1 MEPWELPDEILKI
14 HSKYHQAVRQAR
26 DKVELEKKIIE
37 DKGLTYV
44 QTRAK
49 KSLEH
54 HKLQLET
61 IDKMF
66 NTKEEEYNSIILKA
80 KEALDNLEKEKIK
93 KVKEHEEAIERAEKE
108 IISKPPS
115 LIRAEALLEKAIKER
130 DQVVKKSCSNSSQ
143 PLAPPSLPHHTHT
156 PKKQDVCAMPL
167 PVPPE
172 EVFIFEGRK
181 VLKFEYNLLTAP
193 PKVIVHD
200 NVFNDIVKDE
210 DTEDDWS
217 EVDDE
222 ELERRAN
229 ELREKNKAM
238 MKKPIKFQKKV
249 IEINSDPNSP
259 RSEAIV
265 QDIIKSLNTPA

>member
-14 HSKYHQAVRQAR
+14 HSKYHQLVSQAR
-26 DKVELEKKIIE
+26 EKVNLEKKIIE

-61 IDKMF
+61 IDKVF
-66 NTKEEEYNSIILKA
+66 NAKEEEYNSIILKA

-93 KVKEHEEAIERAEKE
+93 KVKEHEEAIKRAEQELK
-108 IISKPPS
+108 SKPPS

-130 DQVVKKSCSNSSQ
+130 DQVIKKDCSNSTQ
-143 PLAPPSLPHHTHT
+143 PPAPPPLPHRTHT
-156 PKKQDVCAMPL
+156 PKKEDVCAMPL
-167 PVPPE
+167 PAPAE
-172 EVFIFEGRK
+172 EVLFFEGKR
-181 VLKFEYNLLTAP
+181 VSRFEYDKFTAP
-193 PKVIVHD
+193 PKVFVHD

-217 EVDDE
+217 DVDDE

-238 MKKPIKFQKKV
+238 MKKPIKFEKKV
-249 IEINSDPNSP
+249 IVIDSDPNSP
-259 RSEAIV
+259 KSEAIL
-265 QDIIKSLNTPA
+265 QDLIQSLNTE

>member
-14 HSKYHQAVRQAR
+14 HSKYHQLVSQAR
-26 DKVELEKKIIE
+26 EKVNLEKKIIQ

-61 IDKMF
+61 IDKVF
-66 NTKEEEYNSIILKA
+66 NAKEEEYNSIILKA

-108 IISKPPS
+108 LTSKPPS

-130 DQVVKKSCSNSSQ
+130 DQVVKKDCSNSTQS
-143 PLAPPSLPHHTHT
+143 LVPPPLPHRTHT
-156 PKKQDVCAMPL
+156 PKKEDVCATPS
-167 PVPPE
+167 PAPAE
-172 EVFIFEGRK
+172 EVLFFEGKR
-181 VLKFEYNLLTAP
+181 VSRFEYDRFTAP
-193 PKVIVHD
+193 PKVFIHD
-200 NVFNDIVKDE
+200 NVYNDIAKDE

-217 EVDDE
+217 VVDDE
-222 ELERRAN
+222 ELEKRAN

-238 MKKPIKFQKKV
+238 MKKPMKLVKKV
-249 IEINSDPNSP
+249 IEINPAPNSP
-259 RSEAIV
+259 RSEAIL
-265 QDIIKSLNTPA
+265 QDLIKSLDTE

>member
-54 HKLQLET
+54 HKLQLDT
-61 IDKMF
+61 
-66 NTKEEEYNSIILKA
+66 
-80 KEALDNLEKEKIK
+80 LEQQFLMK
-93 KVKEHEEAIERAEKE
+93 KREHEEAIKRAEQELK
-108 IISKPPS
+108 SKPPS

-130 DQVVKKSCSNSSQ
+130 DQVIKKDCTNSSNSTQ
-143 PLAPPSLPHHTHT
+143 PLAPPSLPHRTHT
-156 PKKQDVCAMPL
+156 PPVCAMP
-167 PVPPE
+167 PPAPE
-172 EVFIFEGRK
+172 EEVLIFEGRK
-181 VLKFEYNLLTAP
+181 VLRFEYNLLTAP

-200 NVFNDIVKDE
+200 NVYNDIVKDE

-238 MKKPIKFQKKV
+238 MKKPMKFEKKR
-249 IEINSDPNSP
+249 IFIDSDPNSP

-265 QDIIKSLNTPA
+265 QDIIKSLNTE